1 MQAPGALRG
10 QYHRPVSGSEPT
22 VAPRRIGLLG
32 GTFDPPHLGHAAAAL
47 EARRLLDLDL
57 VVLVVA
63 NDPWQKT
70 AEARIGDADV
80 VSPADVRL
88 AMTRA
93 AVVGLDGI
101 RVDDVEI
108 RRGGPSYTAE
118 TLAHFSE
125 TQPGAELFLLL
136 GSDIAPWL
144 DTWVRP
150 DEVRRR
156 ATIVVMERPGFEEG
170 RPPAGWEHQV
180 LHGSFPDLAS
190 NDLRERFGATGE
202 LDDSVPAGVAEL
214 IRAHGLYGIGA

>member
-1 MQAPGALRG
+1 MQAPGALRC

-118 TLAHFSE
+118 TLAHFKA
-125 TQPGAELFLLL
+125 QG
-136 GSDIAPWL
+136 
-144 DTWVRP
+144 
-150 DEVRRR
+150 
-156 ATIVVMERPGFEEG
+156 MQ
-170 RPPAGWEHQV
+170 PAGGLPEAFDKFIKAESAKWVTLSKE
-180 LHGSFPDLAS
+180 
-190 NDLRERFGATGE
+190 
-202 LDDSVPAGVAEL
+202 AGVKLE
-214 IRAHGLYGIGA
+214 

>member
-1 MQAPGALRG
+1 M
-10 QYHRPVSGSEPT
+10 SGSEPT

-32 GTFDPPHLGHAAAAL
+32 GTFDPPHLGHTAAAL

-93 AVVGLDGI
+93 AVVGLNGI

-125 TQPGAELFLLL
+125 TQPGADLFLLL
-136 GSDIAPWL
+136 GSDIAPRL

-156 ATIVVMERPGFEEG
+156 TTIVVMKRPGFEEG

-190 NDLRERFGATGE
+190 TDLRERFVASGE
-202 LDDSVPAGVAEL
+202 LDDSVASGVAEL

>member
-1 MQAPGALRG
+1 M
-10 QYHRPVSGSEPT
+10 SGSEPS

-32 GTFDPPHLGHAAAAL
+32 GTFDPPHLGHTAAAL

-93 AVVGLDGI
+93 AVVGLNGI

-125 TQPGAELFLLL
+125 TQPGADLFLLL
-136 GSDIAPWL
+136 GSDIAPRL

-156 ATIVVMERPGFEEG
+156 TTIVVMKRPGFEEG

-190 NDLRERFGATGE
+190 TDLRERFVASGE
-202 LDDSVPAGVAEL
+202 LDDSVASGVAEL

>member
-1 MQAPGALRG
+1 MQAPGALRC

-80 VSPADVRL
+80 VSPVDVRL

-125 TQPGAELFLLL
+125 IQPGAELFLLL

-190 NDLRERFGATGE
+190 NDLRERFAATGE

>member
-1 MQAPGALRG
+1 M
-10 QYHRPVSGSEPT
+10 
-22 VAPRRIGLLG
+22 
-32 GTFDPPHLGHAAAAL
+32 
-47 EARRLLDLDL
+47 LDLDL

-93 AVVGLDGI
+93 AVVGLNGI

-125 TQPGAELFLLL
+125 TQPGADLFLLL
-136 GSDIAPWL
+136 GSDIAPRL

-156 ATIVVMERPGFEEG
+156 TTIVVMKRPGFEEG

-190 NDLRERFGATGE
+190 TDLRERFVATGE
-202 LDDSVPAGVAEL
+202 LDDSVASGVAEL